1 MKIITCVLGCLLG
14 AVTSAQAQNF
24 VNLDFEGIRFTP
36 PPDPFIAPLT
46 WDEAIPGWSHS
57 QGDSTDVV
65 NYRYEHL
72 GFSQNYVLLDRTV
85 ADPRVITGSFAIGM
99 KSGTVNEQEPHGGVV
114 QAFIAQRGWVPTGT
128 TTLLLRTNSD
138 LFSVLLDGVTID
150 MHRVGFDPGPTVPED
165 WFVGEW
171 AGDISAFAGH
181 VAELKIADRG
191 PFEQARLLAVDD
203 IRLVAVPEPTSAA
216 LMLGGLVVIALLRR
230 APRATRC
237 DRRR

>member
-1 MKIITCVLGCLLG
+1 LL
-14 AVTSAQAQNF
+14 AAIASAQAQNF

-36 PPDPFIAPLT
+36 PPDSFIGPLT

-99 KSGTVNEQEPHGGVV
+99 KSGTLNEHEPRGDVV

-128 TTLLLRTNSD
+128 TTLHLRTNSD
-138 LFSVLLDGVTID
+138 LFSVLLDGVTIN
-150 MHRVGFDPGPTVPED
+150 MHRVDFDPPPGPTFPED
-165 WFVGEW
+165 WFVGER
-171 AGDISAFAGH
+171 AGDISAFPGR
-181 VAELKIADRG
+181 VAELKIADG
-191 PFEQARLLAVDD
+191 GLALGQARLLVVDD
-203 IRLVAVPEPTSAA
+203 IQLVAVPEPTSAA
-216 LMLGGLVVIALLRR
+216 LMLGGLAAGVLLARRR
-230 APRATRC
+230 ARPAT
-237 DRRR
+237 